1 LITLEDVQ
9 IYQAVLHAQG
19 PFRDER
25 TAGDIMHD
33 SPHTLPPSTS
43 LGSVLRAMLEH
54 RQATIPIPD
63 ERGAVVGVITEHEL
77 AGRAGLLLPLRLL
90 RLLTSDERAA
100 LLQALDLETRPAR
113 AIMNHEPRS
122 IYMGAAL
129 PQALITMIE
138 WNYEQI
144 VVTNR
149 EGTLAGLLSCT
160 AVLQHVTEQNEQG
173 NGNVRDSTPPTP
185 VQLVMQPSV
194 ARVQATQPLNEA
206 LHHLL
211 STPHRYVVVLDDA
224 GLVCGSLSDEDA
236 LRRLEGQERT
246 TWITALQR
254 ATPTEATEL
263 PGSGRCVADLMQH
276 DVATLLPTMDII
288 EAGHFL
294 LQHDLERAPVVD
306 DEGMLLGLLGR
317 NGLLRA
323 LVQESE

>member
-1 LITLEDVQ
+1 
-9 IYQAVLHAQG
+9 
-19 PFRDER
+19 
-25 TAGDIMHD
+25 
-33 SPHTLPPSTS
+33 
-43 LGSVLRAMLEH
+43 
-54 RQATIPIPD
+54 
-63 ERGAVVGVITEHEL
+63 
-77 AGRAGLLLPLRLL
+77 
-90 RLLTSDERAA
+90 
-100 LLQALDLETRPAR
+100 
-113 AIMNHEPRS
+113 
-122 IYMGAAL
+122 
-129 PQALITMIE
+129 
-138 WNYEQI
+138 
-144 VVTNR
+144 
-149 EGTLAGLLSCT
+149 
-160 AVLQHVTEQNEQG
+160 
-173 NGNVRDSTPPTP
+173 
-185 VQLVMQPSV
+185 
-194 ARVQATQPLNEA
+194 VQATQPLNEA